1 MSDSNAVTLVRNAIH
16 NPDEPRHF
24 MRVVPAPSRQV
35 AVAAGRQVAASDR
48 AVVVKEV
55 GRDIYDPVVYFP
67 RDDVDMTLLER
78 IDKSTYCPL
87 KGDTEYF
94 DVVLGDDRLDEAAW
108 SYVAMRLG
116 DELKD
121 LVAFDARQVTVG
133 PAD

>member
-1 MSDSNAVTLVRNAIH
+1 
-16 NPDEPRHF
+16 